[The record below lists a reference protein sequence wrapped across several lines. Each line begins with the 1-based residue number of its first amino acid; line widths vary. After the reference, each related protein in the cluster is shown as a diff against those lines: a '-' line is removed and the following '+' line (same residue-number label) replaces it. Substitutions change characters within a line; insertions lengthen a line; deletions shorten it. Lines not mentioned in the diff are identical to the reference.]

1 MGAVRQ
7 AMIFTA
13 ALAGG
18 IAMSQAPEFAQ
29 QYRQRI
35 GGAIGELR
43 QFVADFDDDASKSG
57 LTRSEA
63 LAAHARAEPLFR
75 DRGRS
80 METTIARLDLLSRQQ
95 REFETASPLAQPFL
109 LVRGDRALAG
119 GVWRDFEP
127 AVPVTLAGLA
137 WGATGFFLAA
147 ALAWSVFLAAIRG
160 FGAVFSARRP
170 PASRVGRGSGRR
182 TAGTDNANP
191 GGRGRLPDDAAR
203 KTQAVR

>member
-18 IAMSQAPEFAQ
+18 IAMSQAPELAQ

-43 QFVADFDDDASKSG
+43 QFVADFDRDASNNG

-80 METTIARLDLLSRQQ
+80 METSISRLDLLSRQR
-95 REFETASPLAQPFL
+95 REFEAASPLTQPFL
-109 LVRGDRALAG
+109 LMESDGALLE

-127 AVPVTLAGLA
+127 AVPVTPAGLA
-137 WGATGFFLAA
+137 WGATGFLLAA
-147 ALAWSVFLAAIRG
+147 ALAWSVFLVVLRG
-160 FGAVFSARRP
+160 FGAVFSARRSP
-170 PASRVGRGSGRR
+170 VLRVVRGSGWK
-182 TAGTDNANP
+182 TAGTNSVSP
-191 GGRGRLPDDAAR
+191 GGRATPRDDAGR
-203 KTQAVR
+203 RTRAVR